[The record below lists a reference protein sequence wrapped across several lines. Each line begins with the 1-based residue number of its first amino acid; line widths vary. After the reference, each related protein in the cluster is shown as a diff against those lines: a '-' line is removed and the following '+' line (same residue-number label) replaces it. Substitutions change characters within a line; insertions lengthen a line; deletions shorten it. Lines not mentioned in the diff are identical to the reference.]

1 MDGNGRWATS
11 RGLSRSEG
19 HKKGSD
25 AIDRLMDA
33 AKEAGLKYISVYAF
47 STENWKRPVTEIR
60 AIFSLLDEFIDK
72 KLEKIQKNNI
82 RIFHSGSTKKLP
94 SKSLK
99 KVNEAIEVTRKNTG
113 IYLNF
118 CLNYGSKDEI
128 VHSVNEILAE
138 RKREKKSLDK
148 EIKAKDIEAH
158 LYTKSFPPVDLLIRT
173 GGEYR
178 LSNFLLWQSAYS
190 ELYFTEILWPDF
202 YRETLFQ
209 ALDFY
214 DKRVRNFGG
223 LKGNE

>member
-33 AKEAGLKYISVYAF
+33 GIEAGLKNISVYAF

-60 AIFSLLDEFIDK
+60 AIFSLLDEFIEK
-72 KLEKIQKNNI
+72 KLDKLQKNNI
-82 RIFHSGSTKKLP
+82 RIFHSGSRKRIP
-94 SKSLK
+94 GRSLEK
-99 KVNEAIEVTRKNTG
+99 IDKAIEATKKNTG

-128 VHSVNEILAE
+128 LHSVNEILAN
-138 RKREKKSLDK
+138 RKKENRDPFK
-148 EIKAKDIEAH
+148 EIREKDIEAH
-158 LYTKSFPPVDLLIRT
+158 LYTKSLPPVDLMIRT
-173 GGEYR
+173 GGELR
-178 LSNFLLWQSAYS
+178 LSNFLLWQSAYA

-202 YRETLFQ
+202 NRETLFE

-223 LKGNE
+223 LQGK